1 MTPPH
6 RSPFAH
12 RPRAP
17 RRCCAAQ
24 VAAGLLAAG
33 LLLLGPAPA
42 PAREGES
49 PVQARRPGEEVVLA
63 DCLRVAVLGFT
74 DRNGPL
80 QPADWVTLRVRN
92 DCDEPARHLLVDL
105 LLLDV
110 FGQVYG
116 TRVWVLERGE
126 VLHPGQSKT
135 ERYAVPDDGEHM
147 PRQWAVRLQAV
158 EKPSDGPR
166 RRRPRAAQVPVAP
179 GSRSVPVARPAPAA
193 PAAQPA
199 PQEAP
204 PALTKTAPASR
215 RAELSPTRR

>member
-1 MTPPH
+1 
-6 RSPFAH
+6 
-12 RPRAP
+12 
-17 RRCCAAQ
+17 
-24 VAAGLLAAG
+24 
-33 LLLLGPAPA
+33 
-42 PAREGES
+42 
-49 PVQARRPGEEVVLA
+49 
-63 DCLRVAVLGFT
+63 
-74 DRNGPL
+74 
-80 QPADWVTLRVRN
+80 
-92 DCDEPARHLLVDL
+92 
-105 LLLDV
+105 V

-215 RAELSPTRR
+215 RAQLSPTRR